1 MSKGFISSVIVVF
14 LLIMI
19 TGIML
24 LAIDYTS
31 EEVISAVND
40 TYFTNADAQETLS
53 ATRSTTIT
61 LDGAMPWIIGAA
73 LMGLLISVMFVPSHP
88 VFFIIMLFVVAVL
101 MVAFP
106 MIQNSYDEI
115 VSELPLYNA
124 TLELPNSSI
133 VENNW
138 TPLFFAFF
146 ILICLFFFGKVLLG
160 GGGSA

>member
-40 TYFTNADAQETLS
+40 TYFTNTDAQETLS

-61 LDGAMPWIIGAA
+61 IDSAMPWIIGAA